1 MFLSLT
7 RTLRLR
13 LRVTDSFRQ
22 HLAELVL
29 GLCGF
34 SLRRPFGHG
43 KHIGTAALEL
53 KSGPAPPSPGIADAT
68 ALNDARRRDR
78 SGSAPRGRGRLF
90 RGIVTSR
97 RQPSSMT
104 WRADFAAAGALRLWP
119 SRYHAC
125 YEIDLETHLTGAA
138 ACPRR
143 VQGKDMG
150 GSHPDLADHRAG
162 AVVSSAR
169 LGTYSAPTISDGL
182 AEGDCQGKRVHSPRP
197 ASGQKRP
204 SGRPAADFRLAPK
217 AAYRRPSPEGPRR
230 AQQVIASS
238 HR

>member
-150 GSHPDLADHRAG
+150 GAIPTWPTTAPARSSHPPVSEPIPPQPYLMVWPRAIAKANASIHRGRLRVKNGLLA
-162 AVVSSAR
+162 VPR
-169 LGTYSAPTISDGL
+169 LTSGW
-182 AEGDCQGKRVHSPRP
+182 PR
-197 ASGQKRP
+197 KRP
-204 SGRPAADFRLAPK
+204 IGGPHRKDR
-217 AAYRRPSPEGPRR
+217 EGPNR
-230 AQQVIASS
+230 
-238 HR
+238 